1 MLATALDEPTINFN
15 TRTSLDLKRIVEDQV
30 RLSMISEIDFLV
42 HKIIIKTFV
51 NPLMQKPP
59 RA

>member
-15 TRTSLDLKRIVEDQV
+15 TRTSLDLKRIIEDQV